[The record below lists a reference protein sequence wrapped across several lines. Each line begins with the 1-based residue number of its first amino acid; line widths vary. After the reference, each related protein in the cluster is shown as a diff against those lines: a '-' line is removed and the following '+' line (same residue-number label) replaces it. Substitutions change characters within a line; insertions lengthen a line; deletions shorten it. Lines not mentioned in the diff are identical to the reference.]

1 LIYLLPTTRSHRRS
15 ASPFRIAVCLLLTLG
30 VLSEPSVAGAKA
42 EPRKP
47 PAPEKLW
54 KAYPLNPSPSQPE
67 RRSRPGNAS
76 VPQRSR
82 PESLEQGDSWTLIAS
97 IAATVAALGLAFALA
112 PAAFV
117 RARRSHRLGA
127 AAARLGA
134 RLRRAPQATLRL
146 EPHLRHSRPA
156 LATAN
161 VVDDLLQAVAGG
173 ARAAKPMQSHVHALA
188 AGGASESSAHE
199 RPRDRAEVE
208 LLRAKRT
215 GADRNGVDILKA
227 KLKSEATTC
236 ETSGLKDKLRT
247 RQESETVHP
256 KRSAPRPPQPP
267 KRLQAV
273 SAGVPMAA
281 AASGECE
288 IALRHRNVTSLF
300 YAAVA
305 SPDGT
310 DRVVATSP
318 EFRWGKSRPPPE
330 DRSDVRRA
338 HHGLVK
344 QLEAAGWVP
353 SGEGPEWFAFRFR
366 QRRADGA
373 ALQRLP

>member
-1 LIYLLPTTRSHRRS
+1 MIYLLPTTRSHRRS

-47 PAPEKLW
+47 PTPEKLW
-54 KAYPLNPSPSQPE
+54 EAYPLNPSPTQPE

-76 VPQRSR
+76 VPQRTR
-82 PESLEQGDSWTLIAS
+82 AQSLEQTDSWTLIAA

-112 PAAFV
+112 PAAFA

-127 AAARLGA
+127 AAARRRA
-134 RLRRAPQATLRL
+134 RLRRAAQATLLL
-146 EPHLRHSRPA
+146 EPRLGRSRPA
-156 LATAN
+156 PATAN

-173 ARAAKPMQSHVHALA
+173 ARATKPMQSHVHALA

-199 RPRDRAEVE
+199 RPRDPAEVE

-215 GADRNGVDILKA
+215 GADRNEVEILKA
-227 KLKSEATTC
+227 KLKSEATTR

-247 RQESETVHP
+247 RQESETVQP
-256 KRSAPRPPQPP
+256 ERSAPRPPQPP

-273 SAGVPMAA
+273 SAGRPVAA
-281 AASGECE
+281 TASSECE
-288 IALRHRNVTSLF
+288 IALRRRYETSLF

-310 DRVVATSP
+310 ERVVATSP
-318 EFRWGKSRPPPE
+318 EFRWWKSRPPPE
-330 DRSDVRRA
+330 DRTDVRRA
-338 HHGLVK
+338 HHALVK
-344 QLEAAGWVP
+344 QLEAAGWVA

-366 QRRADGA
+366 QRRAGGA
-373 ALQRLP
+373 TLQ